1 MSMYYCAEELETLAK
16 AVKAVPNF
24 SRVVYQCAWNYSVYD
39 RARLEANK
47 YIDSHPTNRPT
58 KERERL
64 QVGCS
69 RKFGEF
75 WALLE
80 VIEMMAE
87 PYGTIHAGTIHDEIM
102 ELADGH
108 DTIKARRKMR
118 EMLRSLEA

>member
-24 SRVVYQCAWNYSVYD
+24 GRVVYQCAWNYSVYD

-64 QVGCS
+64 QVACS

-80 VIEMMAE
+80 VVKTLAE
-87 PYGTIHAGTIHDEIM
+87 PYGTIHAGTIHDEVM
-102 ELADGH
+102 ELANGH
-108 DTIKARRKMR
+108 DTIKARRELLAM
-118 EMLRSLEA
+118 ANA